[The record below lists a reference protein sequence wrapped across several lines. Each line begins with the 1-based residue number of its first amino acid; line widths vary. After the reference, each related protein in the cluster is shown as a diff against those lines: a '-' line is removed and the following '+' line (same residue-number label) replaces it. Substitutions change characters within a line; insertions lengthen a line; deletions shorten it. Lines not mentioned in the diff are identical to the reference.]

1 MSCAQMFSALPAAL
15 PREGKALHEHQSPF
29 FWLHED
35 RQVRSKDLTPPEGQP
50 QLALSRRA
58 TRVEV
63 PLALVTAQPTLNA
76 AVVLCIQVSGLGHTE
91 ICLALDIDPG
101 HWTRMLK
108 GDAHFPMNK
117 LCGLMDL
124 CGNEAPL
131 MWLAHARGKG
141 LVLLKSEA
149 ERQAEEA
156 RAEADALRVQVRMLT
171 DILQGRSRPA

>member
-1 MSCAQMFSALPAAL
+1 M
-15 PREGKALHEHQSPF
+15 
-29 FWLHED
+29 
-35 RQVRSKDLTPPEGQP
+35 RSKHLTTHDGQP

-58 TRVEV
+58 SRIEV
-63 PLALVTAQPTLNA
+63 PIELVMAQPTLAA

-91 ICLALDIDPG
+91 ICLALEIDAG

-108 GDAHFPMNK
+108 GDANLPLNK

-131 MWLAHARGKG
+131 IWLAHARGKG

-149 ERQAEEA
+149 ERQAEQA
-156 RAEADALRVQVRMLT
+156 RAEADTLRIQVRMLT
-171 DILQGRSRPA
+171 DILQGRSHPT